1 MRVGI
6 NATFL
11 TNRPSGAKNRFLKIY
26 IPLIKKKKSI
36 SFTIFEPKNFSIKKI
51 YKNIKNLTFV
61 KTNISN
67 NSKIQKIFYQYFYWR
82 KIINKYKFDVFEN
95 FTFPIIKNNFG
106 KTITTIHDL
115 RYLYNFSRYVDKIL
129 FKFLISISLNKNDFI
144 FVVSNTIKNELSNF
158 FPKKKIIT
166 IFNCI
171 SNKKIEIKKSFK
183 QRYKIKKKFILSVGH
198 LEKRKNYLKLIESFK
213 IFNKNNNYSYNLIII
228 GNDNGYKNIIN
239 DFIVN
244 LNIENEVLIFSNIP
258 DNQLFAAYRECD
270 LFIFPSIYEGFG
282 IPILEAIKLSSRIC
296 LSNIKVFKEITNNKA
311 NYFDPNSTI
320 SIVNA
325 MNSLLKKNSK
335 KNLKHLDIKRFYAS
349 NVVDKLNSFYK
360 KKLKIA

>member
-158 FPKKKIIT
+158 FPKKKLLQFLIVYQ
-166 IFNCI
+166 
-171 SNKKIEIKKSFK
+171 IKKLRLK
-183 QRYKIKKKFILSVGH
+183 KALNKDIK
-198 LEKRKNYLKLIESFK
+198 
-213 IFNKNNNYSYNLIII
+213 
-228 GNDNGYKNIIN
+228 
-239 DFIVN
+239 
-244 LNIENEVLIFSNIP
+244 
-258 DNQLFAAYRECD
+258 
-270 LFIFPSIYEGFG
+270 
-282 IPILEAIKLSSRIC
+282 
-296 LSNIKVFKEITNNKA
+296 
-311 NYFDPNSTI
+311 
-320 SIVNA
+320 
-325 MNSLLKKNSK
+325 LKKN
-335 KNLKHLDIKRFYAS
+335 LFLVLDI
-349 NVVDKLNSFYK
+349 
-360 KKLKIA
+360 